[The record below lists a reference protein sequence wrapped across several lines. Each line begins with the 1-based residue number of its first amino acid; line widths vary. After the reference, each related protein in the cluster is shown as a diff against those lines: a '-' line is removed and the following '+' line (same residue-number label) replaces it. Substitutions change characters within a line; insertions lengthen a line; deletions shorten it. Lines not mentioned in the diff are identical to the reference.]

1 MIDYDGFCR
10 MVLELDDSVR
20 SVRMADAFGRLVGSA
35 YRPGV
40 AHMKEDEGE
49 LYSFQSVLRVAL
61 RENFHSTNG
70 RLRYSMSVYEKTVRV
85 TIPLSSAGEKL
96 YLLLSLDS
104 DRAST
109 VREMLIP
116 AIENSFSKIG

>member
-1 MIDYDGFCR
+1 MNDCDGFCQR
-10 MVLELDDSVR
+10 MLECDGSVR

-35 YRPGV
+35 YRAGV
-40 AHMKEDEGE
+40 THMKDDEGE

-70 RLRYSMSVYEKTVRV
+70 QLHYSMSVYEKMVRA
-85 TIPLSSAGEKL
+85 TIPVYAAGEKL

-104 DRAST
+104 DSVSA
-109 VREMLIP
+109 VREKVMP
-116 AIENSFSKIG
+116 AIESSAKMQ